1 MKPEYHHFK
10 LEKYTSYPILCNFM
24 RPFLNFEKSR
34 DTRHCH
40 EDFYELVIFVDGTVL
55 DRGMDENVQI
65 LQPGYFFIYAPG
77 SIHHYDNMLNTKYF
91 NILIHQSIIDDEL
104 LLKKDCMPEFEKL
117 FPEYAERTDI
127 FQLDDSGLKKA
138 IDLSF
143 ELKREQDEKAPG
155 YREMIPLLLA
165 KLLIVLWRN
174 RKLQTTL
181 QDNVLSFRISKAL
194 TFMEKNLERN
204 LTLEEIAQHVSMSE
218 SSFRHYFKEVTK
230 FSPIQYLVILRLK
243 SALQMIF
250 IGRSI
255 NDSAKLSG
263 LRDSSYLGRMVRRY
277 LELPLHHVVEMLTHS
292 GTTPDVLF
300 EKLMK
305 Q

>member
-55 DRGMDENVQI
+55 DRGMDENIQI

-104 LLKKDCMPEFEKL
+104 LLKKNCMPEFERF
-117 FPEYAERTDI
+117 FPEYGERTDI

-138 IDLSF
+138 RDLSF
-143 ELKREQDEKAPG
+143 ELKRELDEKAPG
-155 YREMIPLLLA
+155 HREMTALLLA

-174 RKLQTTL
+174 RRPRTTVL
-181 QDNVLSFRISKAL
+181 NTLSFRISKAL
-194 TFMEKNLERN
+194 TFMENNLEKN

-230 FSPIQYLVILRLK
+230 FSPIQFLMILRLK
-243 SALQMIF
+243 NALQMIF

-255 NDSAKLSG
+255 NDSARLSG
-263 LRDSSYLGRMVRRY
+263 LRDSSYLGRMIRKY
-277 LELPLHHVVEMLTHS
+277 LELPLPKVIEMLTYS
-292 GTTPDVLF
+292 GTIPEVLI

-305 Q
+305 

>member
-55 DRGMDENVQI
+55 DRGMDENIQI

-104 LLKKDCMPEFEKL
+104 LLKKNCMPEFERF
-117 FPEYAERTDI
+117 FPEYGERTDI

-143 ELKREQDEKAPG
+143 ELKRELDEKAPG
-155 YREMIPLLLA
+155 HREMTALLLA

-174 RKLQTTL
+174 RRPRTTVL
-181 QDNVLSFRISKAL
+181 NTLSFRISKAL
-194 TFMEKNLERN
+194 TFMENNLEKN

-230 FSPIQYLVILRLK
+230 FSPIQFLMILRLK
-243 SALQMIF
+243 NALQMIF

-255 NDSAKLSG
+255 NDSARLSG
-263 LRDSSYLGRMVRRY
+263 LRDSSYLGRMIRKY
-277 LELPLHHVVEMLTHS
+277 LELPLPKVIEMLTYS
-292 GTTPDVLF
+292 GTIPEVLI

-305 Q
+305 